1 MAEEDLQGK
10 YLQEIT
16 RGEIFKNLF
25 IIPTFTPILSNINFR
40 SEYKYTT
47 NKFREKIHNN
57 QNIKKDNK
65 PKLKL
70 SYSNIKTKIRN
81 LTALKTSLTNLG
93 IDWKEGPRAV
103 RGYQGQTVTAEVVVE
118 QANNYDIGFSWNGQE
133 YELVADLQYWQQPL
147 TVDGFLKQVTK
158 GYALETILQESA
170 KQGFQV
176 AEQTNNQDGSIRLV
190 VQRWSA

>member
-1 MAEEDLQGK
+1 MSH
-10 YLQEIT
+10 
-16 RGEIFKNLF
+16 F
-25 IIPTFTPILSNINFR
+25 
-40 SEYKYTT
+40 
-47 NKFREKIHNN
+47 
-57 QNIKKDNK
+57 
-65 PKLKL
+65 
-70 SYSNIKTKIRN
+70 SNIKTKIRN

-103 RGYQGQTVTAEVVVE
+103 RGYQGQTLTAEVVVE